1 MVSVGVRPT
10 AMEQQALTQRPGTT
24 VPLKLKD
31 QKPNVALQED
41 RAKGE
46 SDSFIA
52 RSRCCVSSTA
62 VPTRER
68 RYSSVI
74 SCGTFH

>member
-31 QKPNVALQED
+31 QN
-41 RAKGE
+41 R
-46 SDSFIA
+46 
-52 RSRCCVSSTA
+52 T
-62 VPTRER
+62 
-68 RYSSVI
+68 
-74 SCGTFH
+74 